1 MVAQVDQEDSG
12 RRTFLIL
19 PMEAQGLGYSDS
31 IARKYELDYDQI
43 TKRVAALDDCSGN
56 GTLGEK
62 AVQK

>member
-31 IARKYELDYDQI
+31 IASKYELEYDQM
-43 TKRVAALDDCSGN
+43 TKRIAALDDRSEN
-56 GTLGEK
+56 GEL
-62 AVQK
+62 A